1 MLKLLV
7 FLPLLGSIFSG
18 LFPAILGRKGSIWI
32 PTLFCFVS
40 LIFSIILLIQAIG
53 GVSYIVHLGYWI
65 KSESLTVSW
74 ALKLDMLSAI
84 MLFVAVSY
92 THLTLPTTP
101 YV

>member
-40 LIFSIILLIQAIG
+40 LFFSIILLMQAIG
-53 GVSYIVHLGYWI
+53 GESYIVHRM
-65 KSESLTVSW
+65 
-74 ALKLDMLSAI
+74 ALHG
-84 MLFVAVSY
+84 VAPWDGLV
-92 THLTLPTTP
+92 PR
-101 YV
+101 

>member
-7 FLPLLGSIFSG
+7 FLPLIGSIFSG

-53 GVSYIVHLGYWI
+53 GESYIVHLGYWI

-74 ALKLDMLSAI
+74 ALKLDMLSA
-84 MLFVAVSY
+84 VSY
-92 THLTLPTTP
+92 THLTLPTSIQ
-101 YV
+101 V